1 MEDKHPSILKIQ
13 MLGGFSLSWNGREI
27 TDSDNR
33 SRKVWLLLAYMIC
46 CRSHSIPQNEL
57 FGLLWGDEGTTNP
70 VNALKT
76 MFHRVRTMLDGL
88 GNGAGHTLIVRREG
102 SYTWNEAIPISVDV
116 EEFEA
121 LCQSAAAQTDP
132 QAQLKLH
139 LDALELY
146 RGDFLQKLSSEP
158 WIVPQCTYFHN
169 LYLRTLRSI
178 LPLLREQQRQSD
190 IVALCNRAILVEP
203 YDEGLYQFLMR
214 AQLDLE
220 DQQGVIRTYEAMSEL
235 LYANFGIMP
244 ADESKAIYREAV
256 RTVNERSM
264 DLGLLREQLE
274 EASVTSG
281 ALLCDYDFFRIIYQA
296 EARAVARNGDAVHIA
311 LLSAAGDES
320 KPLSR
325 RSLDCCMDNLQ
336 DVIVG
341 NLRKGDVVSRCSV
354 SQYILM
360 LPQANYE
367 NSCMVCD
374 RIIRAFA
381 RQYPHSPATLSC
393 TVQPLVPNI

>member
-1 MEDKHPSILKIQ
+1 
-13 MLGGFSLSWNGREI
+13 MLGGFSLFWNGQEI

-46 CRSHSIPQNEL
+46 CRNRPIPQSEL
-57 FGLLWGDEGTTNP
+57 FSLLWGDEGTTNP

-76 MFHRVRTMLDGL
+76 MFHRVRAMLDGL
-88 GNGAGHTLIVRREG
+88 GGGAGHTLIVRRGG
-102 SYTWNEAIPISVDV
+102 SYTWNDEIPVRVDV

-121 LCQSAAAQTDP
+121 LCQSAAAQPDP
-132 QAQLKLH
+132 QAQLKMY
-139 LDALELY
+139 LDVLELY
-146 RGDFLQKLSSEP
+146 QGDFLPKLSSEP
-158 WIVPQCTYFHN
+158 WIVPQYTYFHN
-169 LYLRTLRSI
+169 LYLRTLRCV
-178 LPLLREQQRQSD
+178 LPLLREQQRPAD
-190 IVALCNRAILVEP
+190 IVTLCSRAILVEP
-203 YDEGLYQFLMR
+203 YDEGVYQFLMQ
-214 AQLDLE
+214 AQLDLG
-220 DQQGVIRTYEAMSEL
+220 DQQSVIKTYENMSDL

-244 ADESKAIYREAV
+244 ADESKAIYREAA
-256 RTVNERSM
+256 RTVNERSVN
-264 DLGLLREQLE
+264 LGLLREQLE
-274 EASVTSG
+274 ESGGASG

-296 EARAVARNGDAVHIA
+296 EARAVARSGDAVHIA
-311 LLSAAGDES
+311 LLSAAGGEA

-336 DVIVG
+336 GVIAG
-341 NLRKGDVVSRCSV
+341 NLRKGDVVARCSV

-374 RIIRAFA
+374 RIIRAFT

-393 TVQPLVPNI
+393 TVQPLVPNA

>member
-1 MEDKHPSILKIQ
+1 MVDEYPSILKIQ
-13 MLGGFSLSWNGREI
+13 MLGEFSLSWNGHKI

-46 CRSHSIPQNEL
+46 CRNHSIAQNEL
-57 FGLLWGDEGTTNP
+57 FSLLWGDEGTTNP

-88 GNGAGHTLIVRREG
+88 GDGAGHTLIVRREG
-102 SYTWNEAIPISVDV
+102 SYTWNDAISVTVDV

-121 LCQSAAAQTDP
+121 LCQSAAAQKNP
-132 QAQLKLH
+132 QAQLKLS
-139 LDALELY
+139 LDLLKMY
-146 RGDFLQKLSSEP
+146 RGDFLPKLSSEP

-169 LYLRTLRSI
+169 LYLRTLRSV
-178 LPLLREQQRQSD
+178 LPLLREQQKQSD
-190 IVALCNRAILVEP
+190 IVALCKRAILVEP

-214 AQLDLE
+214 AQLDLG
-220 DQQGVIRTYEAMSEL
+220 DQQSAIKTYETMSDL

-264 DLGLLREQLE
+264 NLGLLREQLDE
-274 EASVTSG
+274 VSGSRG

-296 EARAVARNGDAVHIA
+296 EARAVARSGDAVHIA
-311 LLSAAGDES
+311 LLSATGNDS

-336 DVIVG
+336 DVIVE

-354 SQYILM
+354 SQYIVM

-374 RIIRAFA
+374 RIMRAFA
-381 RQYPHSPATLSC
+381 RQFPHSPATLNC
-393 TVQPLVPNI
+393 TVQPLVPNA

>member
-1 MEDKHPSILKIQ
+1 MANQQSSILKIQ
-13 MLGGFSLSWNGREI
+13 MLGGFSLLWSGREI

-46 CRSHSIPQNEL
+46 CRNRPVSQSEL
-57 FGLLWGDEGTTNP
+57 FSLLWGDEGTVNP

-88 GNGAGHTLIVRREG
+88 GDGAGHTLIIHRGG
-102 SYTWNEAIPISVDV
+102 SYAWNDEIPVSVDV

-121 LCQSAAAQTDP
+121 LCQAASVQPDG
-132 QAQLKLH
+132 QAQLKLY
-139 LDALELY
+139 LRALELY
-146 RGDFLQKLSSEP
+146 QGDFLPKLSSES
-158 WIVPQCTYFHN
+158 WIVPQSTYFHN
-169 LYLRTLRSI
+169 LYLRTLRSV
-178 LPLLREQQRQSD
+178 LPLLQEQERQCD
-190 IVALCNRAILVEP
+190 IVALCGRAILVEP
-203 YDEGLYQFLMR
+203 YDEEVYQFLMQ
-214 AQLDLE
+214 AQLALG
-220 DQQGVIRTYEAMSEL
+220 DQQSVIKTYESMSDL
-235 LYANFGIMP
+235 LFANFGIMP
-244 ADESKAIYREAV
+244 ADESRAIYREAA
-256 RTVNERSM
+256 RTVNERSVN
-264 DLGLLREQLE
+264 LGLLREQLDE
-274 EASVTSG
+274 PGSVRG

-296 EARAVARNGDAVHIA
+296 EARTVARSGAAVHIA
-311 LLSAAGDES
+311 LISAVSCES

-341 NLRKGDVVSRCSV
+341 NLRRGDVVARCSV

-374 RIIRAFA
+374 RIVRAFS
-381 RQYPHSPATLSC
+381 RQYPHSPATLSF
-393 TVQPLVPNI
+393 TVQPLVPHS

>member
-1 MEDKHPSILKIQ
+1 VDEYPSILKIQ
-13 MLGGFSLSWNGREI
+13 MLGGFSLLWNGQEI

-46 CRSHSIPQNEL
+46 CRNHSIAQNEL
-57 FGLLWGDEGTTNP
+57 FSLLWGDEGTTNP

-88 GNGAGHTLIVRREG
+88 GSGAGHILIVRRDG
-102 SYTWNEAIPISVDV
+102 NYTWNNAIPLTVDV

-121 LCQSAAAQTDP
+121 LCHSATSQTEP
-132 QAQLKLH
+132 KAQLKLY
-139 LDALELY
+139 LDVLELY
-146 RGDFLQKLSSEP
+146 RGDFLPKLSSEP
-158 WIVPQCTYFHN
+158 WIVPQSTYFHN
-169 LYLRTLRSI
+169 LYLQTLRSV
-178 LPLLREQQRQSD
+178 LPLLREQQRQSE
-190 IVALCNRAILVEP
+190 IVALCSRAIVVEP

-214 AQLDLE
+214 AQLDLG
-220 DQQGVIRTYEAMSEL
+220 DQQSVIKTYETMSDL

-244 ADESKAIYREAV
+244 ADESKALYREAV
-256 RTVNERSM
+256 RTVNERSIN
-264 DLGLLREQLE
+264 LGLLREQLDE
-274 EASVTSG
+274 VDSSPG

-296 EARAVARNGDAVHIA
+296 EARAVARSGDAVHIA
-311 LLSAAGDES
+311 LLSATGNES

-341 NLRKGDVVSRCSV
+341 NLRRGDVVSRCSV
-354 SQYILM
+354 SQYIVM

-367 NSCMVCD
+367 NSCIVCD
-374 RIIRAFA
+374 RIIRAFS
-381 RQYPHSPATLSC
+381 RQYPHSPATLNC
-393 TVQPLVPNI
+393 TVQPLVPNT

>member
-1 MEDKHPSILKIQ
+1 MEDEYPSILKIQ

-70 VNALKT
+70 INALKT

-88 GNGAGHTLIVRREG
+88 GGGAGHTLIVRREG
-102 SYTWNEAIPISVDV
+102 SYTWNEAISISVDV

-132 QAQLKLH
+132 QALLKLC

-146 RGDFLQKLSSEP
+146 RGDFLQRLSSEP
-158 WIVPQCTYFHN
+158 WVIPQSTYFHN
-169 LYLRTLRSI
+169 LYLRTLRSV

-190 IVALCNRAILVEP
+190 IVALCNRAVLVEP

-244 ADESKAIYREAV
+244 ADESKAIYREAI

-264 DLGLLREQLE
+264 NLGLLREQLE
-274 EASVTSG
+274 ETSVTSG

-311 LLSAAGDES
+311 LLSAVGDES

-336 DVIVG
+336 DVIVE

-381 RQYPHSPATLSC
+381 RQYPHSPATLSY
-393 TVQPLVPNI
+393 TVQPLVPNT